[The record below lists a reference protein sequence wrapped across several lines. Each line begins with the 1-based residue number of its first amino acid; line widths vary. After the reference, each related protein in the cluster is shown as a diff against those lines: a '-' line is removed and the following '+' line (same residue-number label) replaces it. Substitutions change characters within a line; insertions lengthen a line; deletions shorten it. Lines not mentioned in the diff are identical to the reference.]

1 MRPLPPLWTCLHK
14 QMVSA
19 AHSGPP
25 AFCVFGMQSIPC
37 STPRRRKRAAPYNRN
52 TPRKGKYGSRALP
65 NTSPTPE
72 EHKHNALCP

>member
-1 MRPLPPLWTCLHK
+1 MRLTVHPLPALWACLHK

-25 AFCVFGMQSIPC
+25 ALGGFFGMQSIPCC

-52 TPRKGKYGSRALP
+52 TPRKGK
-65 NTSPTPE
+65 
-72 EHKHNALCP
+72 